1 MIIHIYIHII
11 VYNNLLVIPNP
22 KSEAPNPA
30 PFSLQAPLSS
40 SAQDDARHLHLP
52 NLGQLKFRWISP
64 EIGGNS
70 NEKPC
75 NPGLMA

>member
-30 PFSLQAPLSS
+30 PFPCKPLCPAVPKMTQGIFTSLTSVSS
-40 SAQDDARHLHLP
+40 NSDGFLQ
-52 NLGQLKFRWISP
+52 KS
-64 EIGGNS
+64 GGNS

>member
-64 EIGGNS
+64 EIGG
-70 NEKPC
+70 EQQ
-75 NPGLMA
+75 